1 MSRMLIVVATYPIRP
16 CCECTVSVR
25 FWRKERASRMKNI
38 QVIPPSWGWHK
49 VALYFYLYFYCNIT
63 NFRDKDNSPELV

>member
-25 FWRKERASRMKNI
+25 LWRKERACRMKKHSGNF
-38 QVIPPSWGWHK
+38 PSRGWHK
-49 VALYFYLYFYCNIT
+49 VALYFYVYFYCNIT
-63 NFRDKDNSPELV
+63 TFRDKDNIPELV